1 MKTFQLAILFTIIL
15 AFMITYFQEPRGLS
29 TQEPDT
35 LTVPL
40 TFAEPPEHADGKRI
54 FKTECAAC
62 HMFDRQLTGP
72 ALYPSFQQHDAV
84 WLYTY
89 LTPSYDTLKMKE
101 HPLKFRLSQKEVD
114 ELHRYVMEESIAI
127 D

>member
-54 FKTECAAC
+54 FKQNARHATC
-62 HMFDRQLTGP
+62 LTGNSLVRP
-72 ALYPSFQQHDAV
+72 YILLFSNTVQCGSI
-84 WLYTY
+84 
-89 LTPSYDTLKMKE
+89 LT
-101 HPLKFRLSQKEVD
+101 
-114 ELHRYVMEESIAI
+114 
-127 D
+127 